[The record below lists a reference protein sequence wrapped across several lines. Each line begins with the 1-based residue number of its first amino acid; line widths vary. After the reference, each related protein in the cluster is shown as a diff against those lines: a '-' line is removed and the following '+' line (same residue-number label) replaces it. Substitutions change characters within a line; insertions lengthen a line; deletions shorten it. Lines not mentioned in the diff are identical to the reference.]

1 MKQYK
6 IDDGQSGGFIQM
18 VVQSMFIVS
27 FFTFINTSLMVYQ
40 SIFYEYISFYLY
52 VILIFG
58 FIVFWVY
65 VYYSLLYPSII
76 IFINRQAYEHKN
88 LVKADILLLREQL
101 DRIESKL

>member
-6 IDDGQSGGFIQM
+6 IDNGQCGGFIQM
-18 VVQSMFIVS
+18 IIQSMFIVS
-27 FFTFINTSLMVYQ
+27 FFTFINTSLLAYQ

-65 VYYSLLYPSII
+65 IYYSVLYPSII
-76 IFINRQAYEHKN
+76 IFINRQVYEHKN

>member
-6 IDDGQSGGFIQM
+6 IDNGRCGGFIQM
-18 VVQSMFIVS
+18 VVQSMFIIS
-27 FFTFINTSLMVYQ
+27 FFTFVNTSLMAYQ
-40 SIFYEYISFYLY
+40 SIFYKYVSFYLY

-65 VYYSLLYPSII
+65 VYYSVLYPSII

-88 LVKADILLLREQL
+88 LIKADILLLREQL